1 VLGDLTPR
9 RALVRELLLAATAI
23 ERGDPAAASILGGVL
38 HCARGEGFINTV
50 VTTAPHVTSYLIEHA
65 SELDADPFAGQV
77 TAAARQVR
85 AAQPRAFAPGRVL
98 TEPLTAAEQRILEL
112 LPGSTYLQMAD
123 TLYIS
128 RNTVKTH
135 LRSIYHK
142 LGATSRSQAIE
153 RALELRLL

>member
-1 VLGDLTPR
+1 M
-9 RALVRELLLAATAI
+9 
-23 ERGDPAAASILGGVL
+23 
-38 HCARGEGFINTV
+38 
-50 VTTAPHVTSYLIEHA
+50 
-65 SELDADPFAGQV
+65 

-85 AAQPRAFAPGRVL
+85 AAQPRAYQPGRVL
-98 TEPLTAAEQRILEL
+98 AEPLTAAEQRILEL

-123 TLYIS
+123 ILFIS